1 MRVNEGDYAYDIEP
15 VTDRNTLVFSH
26 FKVVVLRKAVVDY
39 DIVFE
44 GKTKTIDEARD
55 LAEKQLRKFQSEKKR
70 AA

>member
-26 FKVVVLRKAVVDY
+26 FKVVVLRKARVDY
-39 DIVFE
+39 DVVFE
-44 GKTKTIDEARD
+44 GKAKTIDEARD
-55 LAEKQLRKFQSEKKR
+55 MAEKQLRKFQSNSKR

>member
-1 MRVNEGDYAYDIEP
+1 MRVNEGEYAYDIEP

-39 DIVFE
+39 EVVFE
-44 GKTKTIDEARD
+44 GKAKNLDEARD
-55 LAEKQLRKFQSEKKR
+55 MAEKQLRKSQSEKKR